1 MDSKVRSGERWV
13 LVLSLAEEK
22 QNLIITENSL
32 HLLS

>member
-13 LVLSLAEEK
+13 LVFSFVEEK
-22 QNLIITENSL
+22 QNLIIIENSL